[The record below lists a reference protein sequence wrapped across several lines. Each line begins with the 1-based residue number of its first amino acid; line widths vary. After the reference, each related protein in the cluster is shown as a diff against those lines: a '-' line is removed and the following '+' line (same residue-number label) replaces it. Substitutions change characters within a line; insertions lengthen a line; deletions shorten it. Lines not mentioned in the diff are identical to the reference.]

1 MFWVGFWWAVGIDSY
16 KFGVGFGF
24 TVVGWVWGVLVDW
37 FELLCVCL
45 SGGFVFGFVVGWV
58 LLCVVGCLGLGR
70 FGLRCLV

>member
-45 SGGFVFGFVVGWV
+45 SGGFCVWVCCWVGFAMCCG
-58 LLCVVGCLGLGR
+58 LLGLGR